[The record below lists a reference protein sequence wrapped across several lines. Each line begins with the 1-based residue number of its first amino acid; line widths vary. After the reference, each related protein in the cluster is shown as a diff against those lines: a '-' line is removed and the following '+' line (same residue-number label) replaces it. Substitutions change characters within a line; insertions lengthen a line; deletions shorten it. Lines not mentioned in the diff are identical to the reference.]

1 MHAAEPTAVLYLEM
15 EHAEHC
21 APSAPV
27 YPSLHTQRLKE
38 VLPAIDML
46 FPGQLRQVASEEAPL
61 AVEYLPAAQLKQV
74 VLSPAMTVV
83 EYWPTRQLMQVLAA
97 VAATVPE
104 YLPAQ
109 QSVQA
114 AFPVLIL

>member
-1 MHAAEPTAVLYLEM
+1 MQIAEPRAVLYLER

-27 YPSLHTQRLKE
+27 YPSLHTQM

-46 FPGQLRQVASEEAPL
+46 FPGQLRQVASEEAPM

-74 VLSPAMTVV
+74 VLSPAMAVV
-83 EYWPTRQLMQVLAA
+83 EYWPTRQLMQVLAV
-97 VAATVPE
+97 VAPTVPE
-104 YLPAQ
+104 YLPAPQ
-109 QSVQA
+109 FVQA
-114 AFPVLIL
+114 RLPVPVL

>member
-1 MHAAEPTAVLYLEM
+1 MQIAEPRAVLYLER

-74 VLSPAMTVV
+74 VLSPAMAVV
-83 EYWPTRQLMQVLAA
+83 EYWPARQLMQTLTA
-97 VAATVPE
+97 VAPCVPE
-104 YLPAQ
+104 YLPAPQ
-109 QSVQA
+109 LKQVASE
-114 AFPVLIL
+114 

>member
-1 MHAAEPTAVLYLEM
+1 VQIAEPRAVLYLER

-38 VLPAIDML
+38 VLPVIDML

-74 VLSPAMTVV
+74 VLSPAMAVA
-83 EYWPTRQLMQVLAA
+83 EYFPTRQLMQVLAA

-104 YLPAQ
+104 YLPAPQ
-109 QSVQA
+109 AVQTA
-114 AFPVLIL
+114 LPVTVL